1 MRCCVLDERQAPTN
15 DRHHYLIRRR
25 LQRRQLPNKS
35 ELSILTCSCTSA
47 ASSCHGTKSKSSPR
61 PVELSTVV
69 TILCT
74 CFSTER
80 RLKRKETCNI
90 LVETPPLVKDKGL
103 VAGQVTCIWSLSL
116 ISHSGCRHQS
126 SRPSTP
132 PWSVSPV
139 SCHGLQGSLPDKS
152 NAGPAA
158 WGWAAEPVSR
168 AALSPTS
175 VSRQESTALGAK
187 LGQELPLHWSKARS
201 TASAGLGAKLGQ
213 GHHIRCIARHR
224 ATHALC
230 LNAPRN
236 HQHPQ
241 ECLAPPRNP

>member
-1 MRCCVLDERQAPTN
+1 M
-15 DRHHYLIRRR
+15 
-25 LQRRQLPNKS
+25 
-35 ELSILTCSCTSA
+35 
-47 ASSCHGTKSKSSPR
+47 
-61 PVELSTVV
+61 
-69 TILCT
+69 
-74 CFSTER
+74 
-80 RLKRKETCNI
+80 
-90 LVETPPLVKDKGL
+90 
-103 VAGQVTCIWSLSL
+103 AGQVTCIWSLSL

-139 SCHGLQGSLPDKS
+139 SCHGLQGSLPEKS

-158 WGWAAEPVSR
+158 WSWAAEPVSR

-187 LGQELPLHWSKARS
+187 LGQELPLDWSKARS

-236 HQHPQ
+236 HPTPAGMPCTAEEPVTPCSMFLRPLDQCLQALRGTLMHDPMHDGPLAVSVLASNTHLGLKGMSLPQ
-241 ECLAPPRNP
+241 PSLARTMELVSLASQKKKKTRDFPTNKLTN

>member
-1 MRCCVLDERQAPTN
+1 M
-15 DRHHYLIRRR
+15 
-25 LQRRQLPNKS
+25 
-35 ELSILTCSCTSA
+35 
-47 ASSCHGTKSKSSPR
+47 
-61 PVELSTVV
+61 
-69 TILCT
+69 
-74 CFSTER
+74 
-80 RLKRKETCNI
+80 
-90 LVETPPLVKDKGL
+90 
-103 VAGQVTCIWSLSL
+103 AGQVTCIWSLSL

-187 LGQELPLHWSKARS
+187 LGQELPLDWSKARS

-213 GHHIRCIARHR
+213 GHHPLHCK
-224 ATHALC
+224 
-230 LNAPRN
+230 APRYPCTVPERSPQPPN
-236 HQHPQ
+236 TRRNALHRRGTRDALQHVPAASGPVPASPAGDSHARSDARRPPCCKRAGEQ
-241 ECLAPPRNP
+241 HTLGTKRNVSPSAVFGSYDGTGLACQPKEKKTRDFPTNKLTN